1 MEHVKQVIERN
12 LKSIG
17 LPNKVRGYED
27 EQVHLCVN
35 ITEEGNNNY
44 AREYIRLRSKGPT
57 PQGGTRSIFYDS
69 RRSEKENKQCNK
81 DYLRFDFW
89 WGALVLYD
97 KKRQSMREW
106 LVGCEKVPKGALRYE
121 LQLNRKGVRAYK
133 DKSGLSGWALVCWLS
148 QNSGEIMYEKL
159 NEIYYS
165 GYYLKKQALYR
176 IIGNSDYNKA
186 VRKQMIKYVGLVRR
200 FGEDI
205 AAEKTMRK
213 RNWSQSEFNRFRRR
227 FEKIG
232 VQPVPLRKNYRDD
245 WLETPEESLLRLL
258 PMKRNFEGGFFVLRK
273 RKLPS

>member
-1 MEHVKQVIERN
+1 M
-12 LKSIG
+12 
-17 LPNKVRGYED
+17 
-27 EQVHLCVN
+27 
-35 ITEEGNNNY
+35 
-44 AREYIRLRSKGPT
+44 
-57 PQGGTRSIFYDS
+57 
-69 RRSEKENKQCNK
+69 
-81 DYLRFDFW
+81 
-89 WGALVLYD
+89 
-97 KKRQSMREW
+97 
-106 LVGCEKVPKGALRYE
+106 
-121 LQLNRKGVRAYK
+121 
-133 DKSGLSGWALVCWLS
+133 SGWALVCWLS

-200 FGEDI
+200 SGEDI

-258 PMKRNFEGGFFVLRK
+258 PMTRNFEDGFFVLRA